1 MADHLPKFNGGP
13 AVTFTASAAITGGQ
27 VVEVT
32 GDRTVGPG
40 TAASAKAVGT
50 AAHDAAS
57 GAKVV
62 VHLPGPVDTALSAA
76 AILAGAKVEAAAAG
90 KIQTATTGNVLGIA
104 LNTVAGA
111 DAIVEFARI

>member
-1 MADHLPKFNGGP
+1 MADHLPKFTGG
-13 AVTFTASAAITGGQ
+13 AVTFTTSAIVTGGQ

-32 GDRTVGPG
+32 GDRTVGPA
-40 TAASAKAVGT
+40 TAASAKAIGT

-62 VHLPGPVDTALSAA
+62 VHLSGPVDTAVSAA

-90 KIQTATTGNVLGIA
+90 KIQTATTGYVLGIA
-104 LNTVAGA
+104 LTAATGG
-111 DAIVEFARI
+111 DQTVEFVR

>member
-1 MADHLPKFNGGP
+1 MADHLPKFTGG
-13 AVTFTASAAITGGQ
+13 AVTFTTSAIVTGGQ

-32 GDRTVGPG
+32 GDRTVGPA
-40 TAASAKAVGT
+40 TAASAKAIGT

-62 VHLPGPVDTALSAA
+62 VHLPGPVDTAVSAA

-90 KIQTATTGNVLGIA
+90 KIQTATTGYVLGIA
-104 LNTVAGA
+104 LTAATGG
-111 DAIVEFARI
+111 DQTVEFVR

>member
-1 MADHLPKFNGGP
+1 MADHLPKFTGG
-13 AVTFTASAAITGGQ
+13 AVTFTTSAIVTGGQ

-32 GDRTVGPG
+32 GDRTVGPAA
-40 TAASAKAVGT
+40 AASAKAIGT

-62 VHLPGPVDTALSAA
+62 VHLPGPVDTAVSAA

-90 KIQTATTGNVLGIA
+90 KIQTATTGYVLGIA
-104 LNTVAGA
+104 LTAATGA
-111 DAIVEFARI
+111 DQTVEFVR

>member
-1 MADHLPKFNGGP
+1 MADHLPKFTGG

-32 GDRTVGPG
+32 GDRTVGPS

-62 VHLPGPVDTALSAA
+62 VHLPGPVDTAVSAA

-90 KIQTATTGNVLGIA
+90 KIQTATTGYVLGIA
-104 LNTVAGA
+104 LTAAGA
-111 DAIVEFARI
+111 GDVVVEFVR

>member
-1 MADHLPKFNGGP
+1 MADHLPKFNSGP

-40 TAASAKAVGT
+40 TAASTKAVGT
-50 AAHDAAS
+50 AAHNAAS

-62 VHLPGPVDTALSAA
+62 VHLPGPVDTAVSAA

-90 KIQTATTGNVLGIA
+90 KIQTATTGYVLGIA
-104 LNTVAGA
+104 LTAATGA
-111 DAIVEFARI
+111 DQTIEFVR